1 MLCDRC
7 PTRAMIALVPMRG
20 GMNAERPPG
29 WTVRPR
35 SIAVQG
41 QDPNECLC
49 PACVDAEKL
58 AQLQ

>member
-1 MLCDRC
+1 
-7 PTRAMIALVPMRG
+7 MIALVPMRG